1 MIGSVLAVESPAV
14 ESPAVETLLVESLLV
29 ETLVVEC
36 LVAAVGRQP
45 YLLPAASWPQTFQ
58 DCFTASAEPFA

>member
-14 ESPAVETLLVESLLV
+14 ETLVV
-29 ETLVVEC
+29 ETLVVES

-45 YLLPAASWPQTFQ
+45 CLLPAASWPQTFQ
-58 DCFTASAEPFA
+58 DCFAASVGPFA